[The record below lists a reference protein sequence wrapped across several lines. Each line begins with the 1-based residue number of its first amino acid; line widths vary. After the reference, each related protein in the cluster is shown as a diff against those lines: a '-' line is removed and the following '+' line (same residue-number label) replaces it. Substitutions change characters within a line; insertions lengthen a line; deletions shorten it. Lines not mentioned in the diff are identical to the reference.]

1 MWFLFFFIAIP
12 FILFVGFLLFSIL
25 TIFLINRIFHKKYSQ
40 SFSLI
45 LPCFSLIFYFILIM
59 GGISFKSIDPQYY
72 KFKELCK
79 RAENE
84 KIIYDE
90 ELHRVYKAL
99 DSKTFYPRI
108 YYDEKTQKEYLMS
121 DFEKKRDS
129 QQKKISDR
137 ITEYQN
143 ILYYKKNENPFL
155 HYKNYYYRYFGI
167 FLKGDEGRGFYIDL
181 DDKILECKDLMIPK
195 DF

>member
-1 MWFLFFFIAIP
+1 MES
-12 FILFVGFLLFSIL
+12 LLNPL
-25 TIFLINRIFHKKYSQ
+25 TRK
-40 SFSLI
+40 
-45 LPCFSLIFYFILIM
+45 
-59 GGISFKSIDPQYY
+59 YY

-90 ELHRVYKAL
+90 ELYRIYKARYN
-99 DSKTFYPRI
+99 KER

-137 ITEYQN
+137 ITVK
-143 ILYYKKNENPFL
+143 I
-155 HYKNYYYRYFGI
+155 
-167 FLKGDEGRGFYIDL
+167 FYIIRRMRIHFCII
-181 DDKILECKDLMIPK
+181 KIIIIGILVS
-195 DF
+195 F